1 MSIPSARTPCVGQCG
16 LAAILVA
23 RREALMA
30 TKNKGGRSTK
40 KVAAKSLKE
49 KRLDK
54 KSKRAAN
61 ESKANRSVDRTFDR

>member
-1 MSIPSARTPCVGQCG
+1 MGQCG

-30 TKNKGGRSTK
+30 TKNKGGRSSK

-54 KSKRAAN
+54 KLKRDAS
-61 ESKANRSVDRTFDR
+61 ESKANHSVDRTFDR

>member
-1 MSIPSARTPCVGQCG
+1 MRQCG
-16 LAAILVA
+16 LAASLVA

-40 KVAAKSLKE
+40 KMATKSLKE

-54 KSKRAAN
+54 KSKRATS
-61 ESKANRSVDRTFDR
+61 ESKANQSVDRTFDR

>member
-1 MSIPSARTPCVGQCG
+1 MGQWG

-30 TKNKGGRSTK
+30 TKNQGGRGSK
-40 KVAAKSLKE
+40 KVAVKSLKE

-54 KSKRAAN
+54 KSKRDASDSMAN
-61 ESKANRSVDRTFDR
+61 QSVDRTFDR